1 MRLIFL
7 FLLNLTCFA
16 MASASIEAD
25 LHVYKFQQ
33 EQGNYI
39 EVYSRISAESLTWQE
54 VNGQSH
60 AAVDLLLLLREVEGD
75 TIHAQ
80 KLVLKANHL
89 SSKDLMDV
97 RRIRLDPGTYEVIL
111 DLTDQLNTVSTQQ
124 IIYAFEIREDL
135 GVQQSSLILNVDNQR
150 CLDQKINCRSG
161 LSVEPLP
168 WDISGEDNK
177 VIYLY
182 NELMNTDWLGGP
194 FFIAYGLRNLEGEDI
209 AIRYKRLDPQKQI
222 VLNLPFDVSK
232 LVSEEYRF
240 FIDVFNQGK
249 TKMSGV
255 SAPFTKVNPS
265 ADLEAITSYNDKV
278 STSWVQQIPEEDL
291 VFDLKSIWPLVANH
305 RTATLDRITRSE
317 KPRLQRHFIY
327 TFWKERGG
335 ENPEAAYYQYREVA
349 KAVDKRFYNS
359 VGFGTETDRGYIYLK
374 YGKPNDIIAVED
386 EPEAPPYQIW
396 RYNYIPNTK
405 QNNVKFIFYNPS
417 LASNDFQLLH
427 GTCRGELQNPAWEVE
442 LYRRAPWDQQGA
454 SVQATTV
461 SDNYNRQA
469 RRIFEDL

>member
-1 MRLIFL
+1 
-7 FLLNLTCFA
+7 
-16 MASASIEAD
+16 
-25 LHVYKFQQ
+25 
-33 EQGNYI
+33 
-39 EVYSRISAESLTWQE
+39 
-54 VNGQSH
+54 
-60 AAVDLLLLLREVEGD
+60 
-75 TIHAQ
+75 
-80 KLVLKANHL
+80 
-89 SSKDLMDV
+89 MDV
-97 RRIRLDPGTYEVIL
+97 RRIMLSPGNYEAVLNI
-111 DLTDQLNTVSTQQ
+111 TDQFNTASTQQ
-124 IIYAFEIREDL
+124 LVYAFELTEHL

-150 CLDQKINCRSG
+150 CVEQQMNCKNG
-161 LSVEPLP
+161 LSIEPLP
-168 WDISGEDNK
+168 WNISSEDNK
-177 VIYLY
+177 IIYLY
-182 NELMNTDWLGGP
+182 NELMRSDWLGGP
-194 FFIAYGLRNLEGEDI
+194 FFIAFGVQNEKGEEI
-209 AIRYKRLDPQKQI
+209 SKRYKRMDPQEQI
-222 VLNLPFDVSK
+222 ILNLPFDISN
-232 LVSEEYRF
+232 LVSGEYF
-240 FIDVFNQGK
+240 FFLDVYNEGK

-255 SAPFTKVNPS
+255 VAPFTKVNPS
-265 ADLEAITSYNDKV
+265 ADLEAIASYNDNVK
-278 STSWVQQIPEEDL
+278 TAWVQEIPEEDL

-305 RTATLDRITRSE
+305 RTATLDQITRSE

-335 ENPEAAYYQYREVA
+335 DNPEAAYYQYREVA

-454 SVQATTV
+454 TVQATTV